1 MNTKSHRLSITK
13 RFTFLVLILMI
24 TACGSSDKVDKTNS
38 REKFKLN
45 GYDLILDAKHNW
57 GNIMFKIPSCF
68 LKSYYSQGTV
78 KPKSFMRETSTFN
91 GYFFVEEFEESD
103 QYLSFVESQVASK
116 DLLNLFHDAY
126 VNIIANRLTGGVSAL
141 KKDLP
146 KSIKYK
152 GVIQVVR
159 EYSSKEDPDYYA
171 VATLK
176 IKKRY
181 YIFTWLTGKEMMSYT
196 YDDFIDILETVRLR
210 K

>member
-1 MNTKSHRLSITK
+1 MNTKNHRLSISK
-13 RFTFLVLILMI
+13 SITFFALIVLIS
-24 TACGSSDKVDKTNS
+24 ACGSPKKVDKTNS

-45 GYDLILDAKHNW
+45 GYDFILDASHKW

-68 LKSYYSQGTV
+68 IKSYYSQGTIQSR
-78 KPKSFMRETSTFN
+78 SFMRETSTFN

-126 VNIIANRLTGGVSAL
+126 VKAISDRLIGGVSAL

-146 KSIKYK
+146 KSVKYK

-159 EYSSKEDPDYYA
+159 EYSDDDDPDYYA
-171 VATLK
+171 IATMK
-176 IKKRY
+176 IKNKY
-181 YIFTWLTGKEMMSYT
+181 YTFTWLTGKDMMAYT
-196 YDDFIDILETVRLR
+196 YDDFVDILETVRLR